1 MFMPPTQDVEVFMS
15 RYEDNS
21 ETKAAITKVAEE
33 RAILHDP
40 DLTPY
45 WEADDSTS
53 KSPST

>member
-1 MFMPPTQDVEVFMS
+1 MS